1 MKRIFNPLFRH
12 IGNVCYLFAVIQLLP
27 LTYSLVIREPITESY
42 GYLGSILLSIVVG
55 ALFVFLGR
63 SNDNKENRGHG
74 YVSAALAAIVIVIIA
89 SAPYIAN
96 GDLSFDKA
104 IFEAA
109 SGLSTTGITTYT
121 DVSLLPKSLLL
132 YRGLTQWFGGALFI
146 AYFMMV
152 GFKSEDQI
160 MLGYSSALMN
170 LKLPKKINNV
180 YKGVITFIALYGVL
194 TVIQTSIMFAL
205 GLPVFE
211 AFTNT
216 LSIVSTGGF
225 ATHANGLEGVFNQQ
239 GIPMSSVQFVLS
251 GLMIISGLGYYAFL
265 RLANKDF
272 KGFYQDTE
280 MRTFGLFILTGV
292 VVTFGVLISKGLIV
306 ADSFSDVVFWVTSSL
321 ATYGVYNHAFMYI
334 PEMVMIALVLGAVG
348 GMMGSVSSGIKVYR
362 TKILAKSVGYE
373 VDQIFKPSHEL
384 TLMKLNGKT
393 INTRIIL
400 KLSIFMLAWAI
411 IAIVGVFLI
420 ILVSNLDGST
430 AFASVIGAMAN
441 GGVINPEFLSYNN
454 LNGSALYVYSLLMI
468 IGRLEII
475 PFLVMFRR
483 SAWK

>member
-1 MKRIFNPLFRH
+1 MKWMFNPLLSR

-27 LTYSLVIREPITESY
+27 LSYALVIREPIAEAY
-42 GYLGSILLSIVVG
+42 GYLASILLSTAVG
-55 ALFVFLGR
+55 ALFSFLGR
-63 SNDNKENRGHG
+63 ANDTKENKGHG
-74 YVSAALAAIVIVIIA
+74 YVSSALTAIVIVIVA
-89 SAPYIAN
+89 SAPYIFN
-96 GDLSFDKA
+96 GDLSLNKA
-104 IFEAA
+104 IFESA

-180 YKGVITFIALYGVL
+180 YKGVITFMALYFVL
-194 TVIQTSIMFAL
+194 TVVQTVIMFAL

-225 ATHANGLEGVFNQQ
+225 ATHSNGLEGVFNQQ
-239 GIPMSSVQFVLS
+239 GINTSSVQYVLS
-251 GLMIISGLGYYAFL
+251 ALMILSGLGYYVFL

-272 KGFYQDTE
+272 KGVSRDTE
-280 MRTFGLFILTGV
+280 LRTFGVFLLTGV
-292 VVTFGVLISKGLIV
+292 VVTFGVLISKGLVV
-306 ADSFSDVVFWVTSSL
+306 ADGFSEIVFWVTSSL
-321 ATYGVYNHAFMYI
+321 STYGVYNNAYMVI
-334 PEMVMIALVLGAVG
+334 PEMVIIALILGAIG

-362 TKILAKSVGYE
+362 TNILGKSVGYE

-400 KLSIFMLAWAI
+400 KLSIFMLTWAI
-411 IAIVGVFLI
+411 IAILGFFLI
-420 ILVSNLDGST
+420 MLVSDLDGSV
-430 AFASVIGAMAN
+430 AFSSVIGAMAN
-441 GGVINPEFLSYNN
+441 GGVINPVFLSYNN
-454 LNGSALYVYSLLMI
+454 MNGSALYIYSLLMV